1 MIAGLRPT
9 LSFGEDKDL
18 MPESNR
24 AHLWTRFIFV
34 DTQALRK
41 ARFDWNGRTLS
52 KLAEFAR
59 RGQVR
64 LLVTDITIGEVKS
77 QLRELLAEVSSSLTK
92 HSGILEQLGA
102 SAAIERVRDQATALN
117 TLETAFDEYLK
128 RTQAVKVPL
137 ISDVKPVLEDYFARR
152 PPFSTKK
159 KAEFPDAISITSI
172 RSWCRQN
179 NSTAYIVSE
188 DPDLRDCCTEEG
200 PLFHADSIAEI
211 ISQATVTQ
219 EVHDALKKA
228 LQASEYLS
236 DRLAEEIK
244 SLDVEFSR
252 RSRDERGAI
261 VAARIDDVNS
271 INVFSLNVLEHD
283 GETFTCE
290 PEVEAEISLDVDI
303 EVEGGYGYGP
313 DEYEPDERYSVSQT
327 QVEYFYPE
335 VVVRF
340 DLSTGTLEFESISLV
355 SQTVR
360 ISMDDIK
367 VRFYR

>member
-1 MIAGLRPT
+1 
-9 LSFGEDKDL
+9 
-18 MPESNR
+18 MPESNA
-24 AHLWTRFIFV
+24 AHLRTRFISV

-41 ARFDWNGRTLS
+41 ARFDWNGRSLS

-59 RGQVR
+59 QGQVR

-77 QLRELLAEVSSSLTK
+77 QLRELLAEASSSLIK
-92 HSGILEQLGA
+92 HSGIIEQLGA
-102 SAAIERVRDQATALN
+102 SAAIERVRDHSTALT
-117 TLETAFDEYLK
+117 TLETAFDEFLK
-128 RTQAVKVPL
+128 STKAVNVPL
-137 ISDVKPVLEDYFARR
+137 ISDVKAVVEDYFARR

-159 KAEFPDAISITSI
+159 KAEFPDAISVASI
-172 RSWCRQN
+172 RSWCQQH

-188 DPDLRDCCTEEG
+188 DPDLRDCCSEAG
-200 PLFHADSIAEI
+200 PLFHAESVGEI

-219 EVHDALKKA
+219 EVHDALEKA

-236 DRLAEEIK
+236 DRLAEEIR

-271 INVFSLNVLEHD
+271 INIFSLNVLEHE

-290 PEVEAEISLDVDI
+290 PEVEAEISLDIDI

-313 DEYEPDERYSVSQT
+313 DEYEPDERYSTSQT
-327 QVEYFYPE
+327 SIEYFYPE

-340 DLSTGTLEFESISLV
+340 DLSTGTLEFESISLG

-360 ISMDDIK
+360 ISMDDVK
-367 VRFYR
+367 VRSYR

>member
-1 MIAGLRPT
+1 
-9 LSFGEDKDL
+9 
-18 MPESNR
+18 MPENNP
-24 AHLWTRFIFV
+24 AHLRTRLIFV

-41 ARFDWNGRTLS
+41 ARFDWNGRILS
-52 KLAEFAR
+52 KLTEFAR
-59 RGQVR
+59 QGQVR
-64 LLVTDITIGEVKS
+64 LLVTDITIGEVRS
-77 QLRELLAEVSSSLTK
+77 QLRELLAEASSSLIK
-92 HSGILEQLGA
+92 HSGMMEQLGA

-128 RTQAVKVPL
+128 GTKAVNVPL

-172 RSWCRQN
+172 RSWCQQN

-200 PLFHADSIAEI
+200 PLFHAESIAEI
-211 ISQATVTQ
+211 ISKATVTQ
-219 EVHDALKKA
+219 EVHDALEKA
-228 LQASEYLS
+228 LQASDYLS

-244 SLDVEFSR
+244 SLDVEFGR

-261 VAARIDDVNS
+261 VAARIDDVHS
-271 INVFSLNVLEHD
+271 INVFSLNVLEHE
-283 GETFTCE
+283 GETFTLE
-290 PEVEAEISLDVDI
+290 PQVEAEIAFDIDV

-335 VVVRF
+335 VIVRF
-340 DLSTGTLEFESISLV
+340 DVSTGALEFESISLS
-355 SQTVR
+355 SQAVR
-360 ISMDDIK
+360 ISMDDLR
-367 VRFYR
+367 VRPYR